1 MEEVRA
7 FIAIELPA
15 EIKRSL
21 GELENRL
28 KSGRYRAKWVAPE
41 SIHLTL
47 KFLGNISTDSINDV
61 TKVIEKAAMGIPPFK
76 LAVNG
81 LGVFPNFQRVQVIWV
96 GVSGALDKLT
106 QLQKR
111 IDTGLESLGFV
122 PETRPFTAHLTIA
135 RIRDEASP
143 TERLS
148 IGQLVAKTDY
158 EGGEFNVE
166 AISLMKS
173 QLTREGPI
181 YSRLV
186 SVTLSNDST

>member
-21 GELENRL
+21 GELENRF
-28 KSGRYRAKWVAPE
+28 KSRNYRAKWVTAE

-47 KFLGNISTDSINDV
+47 KFLGGISVDSISDV
-61 TKVIEKAAMGIPPFK
+61 THVIEKAAAGTPCFR
-76 LAVNG
+76 LAVSG
-81 LGVFPNFQRVQVIWV
+81 LGVFPNLQRVQIVWA
-96 GVSGALDKLT
+96 GVTGELDELSR
-106 QLQKR
+106 LQKR
-111 IDTGLESLGFV
+111 IDAGLESLRFI
-122 PETRPFTAHLTIA
+122 PESRPFTAHLTIA

-143 TERLS
+143 TERQS
-148 IGQLVAKTDY
+148 IGQLVAKTGF

-166 AISLMKS
+166 SVSLMKS

-181 YSRLV
+181 YSRLASIAISCGPV
-186 SVTLSNDST
+186 